1 MSSLFL
7 LVSIFRRKLT
17 MWDSIVFEKGST
29 SIFQTCSSIML
40 RERTA
45 PLFLSKYSSRLNSLG
60 LRWISFFA
68 LHTVW
73 VLVFKVR
80 SFTFRTSPM
89 IWMGRLNKARILVS
103 VENLIELY
111 QPRVLVL
118 EDYAGKGSRRC
129 GRVQILI
136 DDTAKLALKKNLKV
150 RRFSRAEIK
159 GAFSESARQ
168 PNTRSLSRWPITFP
182 SLRRV
187 FRDSESRG

>member
-1 MSSLFL
+1 
-7 LVSIFRRKLT
+7 
-17 MWDSIVFEKGST
+17 
-29 SIFQTCSSIML
+29 
-40 RERTA
+40 
-45 PLFLSKYSSRLNSLG
+45 
-60 LRWISFFA
+60 
-68 LHTVW
+68 
-73 VLVFKVR
+73 
-80 SFTFRTSPM
+80 M

-159 GAFSESARQ
+159 GAFSESGTSTKYEIAVAMANHFPELAPRLPRFRKPWMSEDYRMSIFDAIAFGRVPQ
-168 PNTRSLSRWPITFP
+168 CKALMDSDPNVTDL
-182 SLRRV
+182 
-187 FRDSESRG
+187 